1 MFVGD
6 IKWIKLSVD
15 LFANRKIR
23 QIEHLPRGDTLI
35 LIWIKL
41 LILAGQINDGGM
53 VYITPELGYTIDSLA
68 AEFGR
73 PKELVQQAME
83 LFARFGMTETD
94 PKGIVTICG
103 WERHQNVEG
112 MERVREQ
119 TRKRV
124 QRHREKKALERCN
137 VTETRCN
144 PPEEETEAEEES
156 EEDTDFLSFTH
167 TREEDEVYLP
177 NEQRKRMGGALGR
190 NVVFLSDA
198 QMEDL
203 LERLSLDEFDYYV
216 SLVAENELAGKHYTK
231 KTHYQAILDMVKADR
246 KVKRRN
252 D

>member
-1 MFVGD
+1 M
-6 IKWIKLSVD
+6 D

-23 QIEHLPRGDTLI
+23 QLEHLPQGDTLI

-41 LILAGQINDGGM
+41 LILAGQINDGGL
-53 VYITPELGYTIDSLA
+53 VYITPELGYTVESLA

-73 PKELVQQAME
+73 PAETVRQAME
-83 LFARFGMTETD
+83 LFQRFGMTETD
-94 PKGIVTICG
+94 DRGIIAVCG

-124 QRHREKKALERCN
+124 QRHREKKALEQCN
-137 VTETRCN
+137 VTVTLGNAPEEEREEEEEG
-144 PPEEETEAEEES
+144 EEETEYHSLIHAREEEM
-156 EEDTDFLSFTH
+156 
-167 TREEDEVYLP
+167 YLQAQ
-177 NEQRKRMGGALGR
+177 QRKRMGGALGQ

-216 SLVAENELAGKHYTK
+216 SLVAQNELAGKHYTK

-246 KVKRRN
+246 AIQKKGGRYGN
-252 D
+252 